1 MNIRG
6 NHILT
11 YLLQLT
17 SGVLTYLL
25 CEKFGDIGLL
35 AITIYIVGLII
46 TIKPDAD
53 EMEMQLLFKIGH
65 IESTLV
71 ATMMGMIYFV
81 FPELNWFYVLISS
94 YMVFGGITGLYYFIR
109 A

>member
-11 YLLQLT
+11 YSIQLT
-17 SGVLTYLL
+17 SGVLTYIL
-25 CEKFGDIGLL
+25 CEKLGDIGLL
-35 AITIYIVGLII
+35 AIAIYIVGLIL

-65 IESTLV
+65 VGSTIMATVMGLV
-71 ATMMGMIYFV
+71 YFV

-94 YMVFGGITGLYYFIR
+94 YMVFGGITGLYYFSR

>member
-11 YLLQLT
+11 YSIQLI
-17 SGVLTYLL
+17 SGVFTYIL
-25 CEKFGDIGLL
+25 CEKFGDVGLL
-35 AITIYIVGLII
+35 AIVIYLVGLIV
-46 TIKPDAD
+46 TIKSDAD

-65 IESTLV
+65 AESTLV
-71 ATMMGMIYFV
+71 ATLMGIIYFV
-81 FPELNWFYVLISS
+81 FPEFNWFYVLISS
-94 YMVFGGITGLYYFIR
+94 YMVFGGISGLYYFSR

>member
-11 YLLQLT
+11 YLIQLT
-17 SGVLTYLL
+17 SGVLTYIL

-35 AITIYIVGLII
+35 AIIIYIVGLII
-46 TIKPDAD
+46 TIKPVPD

-65 IESTLV
+65 VESTFI
-71 ATMMGMIYFV
+71 ASIMGMIYFV
-81 FPELNWFYVLISS
+81 FPELNWFYMFISS
-94 YMVFGGITGLYYFIR
+94 YMVVGGITGLYYFMK

>member
-11 YLLQLT
+11 YSIQLA
-17 SGVLTYLL
+17 SGILTYIL
-25 CEKFGDIGLL
+25 CENFGDIGLL
-35 AITIYIVGLII
+35 AITIYIVGLIL

-65 IESTLV
+65 VESTIV
-71 ATMMGMIYFV
+71 ATVMGMIYFV
-81 FPELNWFYVLISS
+81 FPEFNWFYVLISS
-94 YMVFGGITGLYYFIR
+94 YMVFGGITGLFYFSR

>member
-11 YLLQLT
+11 YSTQLIA
-17 SGVLTYLL
+17 GVLTYIL
-25 CEKFGDIGLL
+25 CKKFGDIGLVSIAL
-35 AITIYIVGLII
+35 YIVGLIL
-46 TIKPDAD
+46 TIKPEPD

-65 IESTLV
+65 VGSTIV
-71 ATMMGMIYFV
+71 AIIMGMIYFV
-81 FPELNWFYVLISS
+81 FPDVNWFYVLISS
-94 YMVFGGITGLYYFIR
+94 HMVFGGITGIFYFAR